1 MIPVRGMK
9 DHKDKH
15 EYMVTTT
22 PKISL
27 DRGIEFGP
35 GYQLEMEISRSPRAS
50 VYRAEDL
57 KHDQPVALKV
67 FHGRYLADP
76 RFAIRFREHLRKLD
90 DYSHDNLVTIR
101 DYGLDQGHYF
111 VVMEWMDGV
120 DLGTYIAEHGP
131 LSPALTIYIAR
142 QVCAGLGAVHA
153 RGLIH
158 RGVKPQNIL
167 LQPDGRVKVS
177 DVGMTGLLSE
187 TGLSK
192 TNVMLEGVGYISP
205 EQARGK
211 SLDPRS
217 DIYSLGVTLFEMLT
231 GRLPFV
237 SHEAW
242 SMVRMHAGEIPPSP
256 RQLNPQVP
264 EDLANIVTRALQKDA
279 KARFPGVAEVD
290 AALSD
295 LEDDLDMT
303 SDAVRPRQWKSVEA
317 GLIPVLKEMLE
328 PQTLNSLLRRP
339 SEWHIAGRNL
349 PVWVVLALQFLLT
362 FILTF
367 GIILLLAQ
375 I

>member
-1 MIPVRGMK
+1 MK
-9 DHKDKH
+9 DRKDKH
-15 EYMVTTT
+15 EKMVTITGKT
-22 PKISL
+22 SL

-35 GYQLEMEISRSPRAS
+35 GYRLEMEISRSPRAS
-50 VYRAEDL
+50 IYRAVDL
-57 KHDQPVALKV
+57 KSDQPVALKV

-90 DYSHDNLVTIR
+90 ELSHENLVAIR
-101 DYGLDQGHYF
+101 DYGIDQGHYF
-111 VVMEWMDGV
+111 VAMEWMDGV

-131 LSPALTIYIAR
+131 VPPALTIYIAR
-142 QVCAGLGAVHA
+142 QVCAGLGAVHR

-177 DVGMTGLLSE
+177 DVGMSGLLSE

-192 TNVMLEGVGYISP
+192 TNVMMEGVGYISP

-242 SMVRMHAGEIPPSP
+242 SMVRMHAGEVPPSP

-264 EDLANIVTRALQKDA
+264 EELANIVTRALQKDP
-279 KARFPGVAEVD
+279 KLRFPDAAQMD

-303 SDAVRPRQWKSVEA
+303 SVGVRPRQWKPVEA
-317 GLIPVLKEMLE
+317 GLFQVLKELFE
-328 PQTLNSLLRRP
+328 LQALKNLLRRR

-349 PVWVVLALQFLLT
+349 QVWVVLALLFLLA

-367 GIILLLAQ
+367 GIIFLLAE

>member
-1 MIPVRGMK
+1 MR
-9 DHKDKH
+9 DLEDKH
-15 EYMVTTT
+15 EKMVTITEKT
-22 PKISL
+22 SL
-27 DRGIEFGP
+27 DHGIEFGP
-35 GYQLEMEISRSPRAS
+35 GYRLEMEISRSPRAS
-50 VYRAEDL
+50 IYRAVDL
-57 KHDQPVALKV
+57 KSDQPVALKV

-90 DYSHDNLVTIR
+90 EFSHENLVGIR

-142 QVCAGLGAVHA
+142 QVCAGLDAVHG

-167 LQPDGRVKVS
+167 LKPDGRVKVS
-177 DVGMTGLLSE
+177 DAGMSGLLSE

-192 TNVMLEGVGYISP
+192 TNVMVEGVGYISP

-211 SLDPRS
+211 SLDPQS

-242 SMVRMHAGEIPPSP
+242 SMVRMHAGEVPPSP
-256 RQLNPQVP
+256 RDLNPQVP
-264 EDLANIVTRALQKDA
+264 EDLANIVTRALQKDSRL
-279 KARFPGVAEVD
+279 RFPGAAQLD

-295 LEDDLDMT
+295 LEKDLDMT
-303 SDAVRPRQWKSVEA
+303 SVGVRPRQWKPVEA
-317 GLIPVLKEMLE
+317 GLFQVLKELFE
-328 PQTLNSLLRRP
+328 PRTLYTLLQRP
-339 SEWHIAGRNL
+339 SEWQIAHRNL
-349 PVWVVLALQFLLT
+349 PLWLVLALLFMLT
-362 FILTF
+362 FMLTF
-367 GIILLLAQ
+367 GIILLLAE